1 MNTIGAN
8 VGTVERV
15 TRIGGGALAALAG
28 LYVLVS
34 GSSVWLNGLAVA
46 GIVLGLDFIYTGV
59 TGYCPLYAKL
69 RWSTARRRAPV
80 QSALASAGS
89 TSAVRVGFLGGAR
102 MVLPVPD
109 LACAGGDA
117 LALDRMIEKVPCVLR
132 AYVNPA
138 TENAYIDYAPDRV
151 TSAAIG
157 AKVREL
163 GYGAKA
169 SAR

>member
-1 MNTIGAN
+1 MVDQQQPCTGQLSRR
-8 VGTVERV
+8 RV
-15 TRIGGGALAALAG
+15 IAIARRHDAG
-28 LYVLVS
+28 
-34 GSSVWLNGLAVA
+34 
-46 GIVLGLDFIYTGV
+46 
-59 TGYCPLYAKL
+59 
-69 RWSTARRRAPV
+69 TARRRAPV

-117 LALDRMIEKVPCVLR
+117 LALERMIEKVPGVLR